1 MRLVSLYILID
12 TIGLAENTPKVR
24 ALHAAVTA
32 EPLLCVLIAASLTW
46 AVHSSAA
53 VVLLV
58 MPLASSNI
66 VTPVAALALVLG
78 ANLGSAFNP
87 LLEGGATGNP
97 ASRPLPVGNM
107 INPFIAIPLS
117 PPFFPPVS

>member
-58 MPLASSNI
+58 LPLASSNI
-66 VTPVAALALVLG
+66 VTPVAALALLLG
-78 ANLGSAFNP
+78 AHFGRAFNP
-87 LLEGGATGNP
+87 LLERGRSGNP
-97 ASRPLPVGNM
+97 ARPRLPAGHM
-107 INPFIAIPLS
+107 INPGVGRLLA
-117 PPFFPPVS
+117 PPVLP

>member
-53 VVLLV
+53 VVVLV
-58 MPLASSNI
+58 MPLTSPNI
-66 VTPVAALALVLG
+66 VTPVAALALAIC
-78 ANLGSAFNP
+78 ANLGGAFNT
-87 LLEGGATGNP
+87 LLEGGRSGHP
-97 ASRPLPVGNM
+97 GRPRVPVGN
-107 INPFIAIPLS
+107 ITH
-117 PPFFPPVS
+117 PVIRHLLAL